1 MFRILGLLLSLF
13 VGISLQGCTY
23 QRVAFG
29 YCAFRVKTAEC
40 DGQII
45 PDTNLIASSYTA
57 ADRLLQGTTNFVES
71 FQDKRFLV
79 ATIADLDDL
88 EDSTT
93 LGRLIGEQLAARF
106 AQRGYLVLEPK
117 LQPELTFFTRT
128 GEFVLS
134 REAREFLLTK
144 QVDAVVA
151 GTYAV
156 GKDTVY
162 ITLALLNCKNNQVIA
177 SYAYTLPIG
186 PNTYALLQK
195 FWWW

>member
-1 MFRILGLLLSLF
+1 MLKILALS
-13 VGISLQGCTY
+13 ISFIITTSLNGCTY

-29 YCAFRVKTAEC
+29 HCTFRVKTAEC
-40 DGQII
+40 YGQTIQ
-45 PDTNLIASSYTA
+45 DTNLIASSYTA
-57 ADRLLQGTTNFVES
+57 AERLLQNTTFIEP
-71 FQDKRFLV
+71 FQEKRFFIT
-79 ATIADLDDL
+79 TIADIDDL

-93 LGRLIGEQLAARF
+93 LGRLISEQLAVHF
-106 AQRGYLVLEPK
+106 VQRGYTVLEPK
-117 LQPELTFFTRT
+117 LQPELTFFTDT

-134 REAREFLLTK
+134 REAREFLLAQ
-144 QVDAVVA
+144 QVDTVVA
-151 GTYAV
+151 GTYAI

-162 ITLALLNCKNNQVIA
+162 VTLKMLNCQDSQMLA